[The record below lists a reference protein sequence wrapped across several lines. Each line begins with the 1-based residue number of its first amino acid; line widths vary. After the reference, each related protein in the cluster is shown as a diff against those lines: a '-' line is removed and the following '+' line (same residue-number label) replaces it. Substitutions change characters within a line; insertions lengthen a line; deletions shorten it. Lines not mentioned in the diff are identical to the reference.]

1 MWDKLNTA
9 AHNSLCGYSQSKWSV
24 LLHPRF
30 PKVTPAFQR
39 GYLPSSSTEPQS
51 VWGWMAD
58 LKQST
63 GLPGYSLHSIS
74 TTSTLFLESTS
85 SLMQWGNK
93 SPEAEAAGSS
103 WEQCRALLAPSHATM
118 PAVHTCCSSSSGHFP
133 WAGNLRML
141 FFQRGESSAGRWG
154 GFPGAAWDTAHA
166 APCFT
171 PRHKASTAVSP
182 WLINQEPN
190 YSNPLTHVPGAARSS
205 SGTALCYKLLQHKA

>member
-39 GYLPSSSTEPQS
+39 GYLPSSSTEPQA

-85 SLMQWGNK
+85 SLMRKQIPWGRGCRELLRAVQGSAGARPCHNASCPYLLLLLLGTLPMGRK
-93 SPEAEAAGSS
+93 SQDAFLPERRKQCWQVRWFPWSSLRHCSRSPLLHPEAQGK
-103 WEQCRALLAPSHATM
+103 H
-118 PAVHTCCSSSSGHFP
+118 CCLS
-133 WAGNLRML
+133 
-141 FFQRGESSAGRWG
+141 
-154 GFPGAAWDTAHA
+154 
-166 APCFT
+166 
-171 PRHKASTAVSP
+171 
-182 WLINQEPN
+182 LINKPR
-190 YSNPLTHVPGAARSS
+190 A
-205 SGTALCYKLLQHKA
+205 KLLKSFDSCSRGSEEQQWHSTVL